1 MSTVAA
7 CTWSVIAPRASPWR
21 NSSAP
26 RYGAIPRYSPQAG
39 MSLARVA
46 WLLECSPEQLAATG
60 KLTNEDAEQCSI
72 AAPYLAVELI
82 RSNGWTS
89 PPPIEPGPRLE
100 QPAPPSAPRFSA
112 TWCAAR
118 DAYLGH
124 LMKCPDCIAHRLHN
138 TIHCEARTVLRR
150 GYDVLSGS

>member
-1 MSTVAA
+1 
-7 CTWSVIAPRASPWR
+7 
-21 NSSAP
+21 
-26 RYGAIPRYSPQAG
+26 